1 MTFTPPTFIAFT
13 GVDRVQLRDDMERL
27 SRRYPIE
34 WGILI
39 DEQPRQSAL
48 FPALDVVRALLEGQ
62 KLRWAAHVCGT
73 LTERIASGEE
83 QSPFDLLKDFARLQ
97 INHGFAGSTHEQ
109 ARHCNRYASLTGAR
123 AVLQCQ
129 GEFPSDPQVDWLYD
143 VSFGRG
149 SRPTSWPA
157 LPRDGAFCGY
167 SGGINA
173 ENVREILTAIA
184 ATPGSSYWIDM
195 ESGVRTD
202 GMLDLGKCEAVC
214 RAVFD

>member
-1 MTFTPPTFIAFT
+1 MTFTPPAFIAFT
-13 GVDRVQLRDDMERL
+13 GVDRLELRGEMERL
-27 SRRYPIE
+27 ARRYPIE

-48 FPALDVVRALLEGQ
+48 FPPPELVHALVEGSTM
-62 KLRWAAHVCGT
+62 RWAAHVCGALAT
-73 LTERIASGEE
+73 RIASGEE
-83 QSPFDLLKDFARLQ
+83 RSPKDFLKPFKRLQ
-97 INHGFAGSTHEQ
+97 INHGFSGSSAEQ
-109 ARHCNRYASLTGAR
+109 ARHCSEYARLMGSR

-129 GEFPSDPQVDWLYD
+129 GEFPQDPQVDWLYD

-157 LPRDGAFCGY
+157 LPRGETLCGF

-173 ENVREILTAIA
+173 ENVRDILGAIA
-184 ATPGSSYWIDM
+184 AAPGSTYWIDM

-202 GMLDLGKCEAVC
+202 GLLDLGKCEAVC

>member
-1 MTFTPPTFIAFT
+1 MSFTPPSFIAFT
-13 GVDRVQLRDDMERL
+13 GVDRPELRGQMERL
-27 SRRYPIE
+27 ARRYPIE

-48 FPALDVVRALLEGQ
+48 FPAPELVRSLLQ
-62 KLRWAAHVCGT
+62 DSTMRWAAHVCGALAT
-73 LTERIASGEE
+73 RIAAGTERV
-83 QSPFDLLKDFARLQ
+83 PKDLFTHFKRLQ
-97 INHGFAGSTHEQ
+97 INHGFEGSSTEQ
-109 ARHCNRYASLTGAR
+109 ARHCSEYASLLGCR

-129 GEFPSDPQVDWLYD
+129 GEFPQDPQVDWLYD

-149 SRPTSWPA
+149 SRPTSWPS
-157 LPRDGAFCGY
+157 LPRGKALCGF

-173 ENVREILTAIA
+173 ENVRDILETIA
-184 ATPGSSYWIDM
+184 AARGSSYWIDM

-202 GMLDLGKCEAVC
+202 GLMDIGKCEAVC